1 MRRIAIFGFVL
12 LVVTGSIAPAQ
23 ADELSD
29 FEMARRL
36 YERGAYRKAAS
47 ELEGLV
53 GGEVPRAQNPVVR
66 LEARKYLGATYLF
79 LDREADAREQ
89 FRRLLEED
97 ENYEIDRVAFP
108 SVVVRTF
115 QEVQAQVRRENAAVR
130 AREVERELAE
140 RESEMQAILSE
151 QQRIRTLEELAATET
166 VEQVNSRWIAA
177 IPFGAGQFQNRHRS
191 LGITLAVVESGL
203 LLGSIATFIAHNSLR
218 DEDPAPDE
226 IDRAQRVERALRI
239 SNWVSSGLFVG
250 TAVAGIIDA
259 EVRFKPAIRST
270 RPRELPAE
278 LRAPPTGGISM
289 KFGLGLTGGSIGV
302 TF

>member
-1 MRRIAIFGFVL
+1 MRRIAIVGFVL
-12 LVVTGSIAPAQ
+12 LLVTGSTAPAQ

-36 YERGAYRKAAS
+36 YERGAYRKAAG

-79 LDREADAREQ
+79 LDREADARQQ

-97 ENYEIDRVAFP
+97 ANYEIDRVAFP
-108 SVVVRTF
+108 SVVVRSF

-130 AREVERELAE
+130 AREAERERAE
-140 RESEMQAILSE
+140 RESEMQEILSE
-151 QQRIRTLEELAATET
+151 QERIRTLEELAATET

-177 IPFGAGQFQNRHRS
+177 IPFGAGQFQNGHRRF
-191 LGITLAVVESGL
+191 GITLAVVESGL

-259 EVRFKPAIRST
+259 EVRFKPVIRST
-270 RPRELPAE
+270 RSRELPPE
-278 LRAPPTGGISM
+278 LEPPPTGGLSM
-289 KFGLGLTGGSIGV
+289 ELGLGLMGGSIGLR
-302 TF
+302 F